1 MQIFIIAHKR
11 CLILFALLP
20 PKAVQSHKPSGVHI
34 VKNVGLTFWA
44 ESISFKDITVWLL
57 NDLVSLESGYFSISC
72 LKKQTKKQYN
82 GVKRSFK
89 SWIATC

>member
-1 MQIFIIAHKR
+1 MQIFIIALKR

-20 PKAVQSHKPSGVHI
+20 PKAVQSQKPSGVNI

-57 NDLVSLESGYFSISC
+57 NNLVSLESGYFSISC
-72 LKKQTKKQYN
+72 LKKQPKN
-82 GVKRSFK
+82 NIMV
-89 SWIATC
+89 